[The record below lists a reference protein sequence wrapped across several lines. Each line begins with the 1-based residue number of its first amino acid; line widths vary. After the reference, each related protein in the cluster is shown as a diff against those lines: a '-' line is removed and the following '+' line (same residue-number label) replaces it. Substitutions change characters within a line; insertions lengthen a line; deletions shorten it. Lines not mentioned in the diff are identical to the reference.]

1 MDFCWSDINLLR
13 KTTEINSLIQAV
25 VAALGGR
32 RRSGRVYLPYRATL
46 WAVHLPPHAPSEASR
61 FHIRFFGWFGALSV
75 RVYLLTS
82 IAKYDIP
89 GPQATCRTP
98 LSSPNLPAVKLHAK
112 QCDFCDAANLASS
125 ALAGTSLATIQS
137 LPMRYLHTHGE
148 RILRRSLSKT

>member
-1 MDFCWSDINLLR
+1 MEALFTLSLTMDFCWSDINLLR

-25 VAALGGR
+25 VAALDGR
-32 RRSGRVYLPYRATL
+32 RRSGSVYLPYRATL
-46 WAVHLPPHAPSEASR
+46 WAVHLPPHAPSEVSHQVCR

-98 LSSPNLPAVKLHAK
+98 VSSPNLPVIKLHAK
-112 QCDFCDAANLASS
+112 QYDFCDIANLASS
-125 ALAGTSLATIQS
+125 ALARTLLATI
-137 LPMRYLHTHGE
+137 
-148 RILRRSLSKT
+148 